1 MYSRYTEF
9 QFDADR
15 RDDVYRFWETI
26 AVPSAQRQPGWRAAY
41 ILASDEQAG
50 VLRTITL
57 WDAAEDFQRY
67 FSSPEHQVLGDG
79 IRASGLR
86 GVARDGLEAWFGA
99 VAPEPTGP
107 LVRVTRARIDP
118 DKVAEASRFWREEGG
133 PMMRRAAG
141 CVRADGYWGGEPGE
155 FILLAEWASQEE
167 ADRFL
172 TGPNHKAFGK
182 AMDAF
187 ASTVT
192 DRIVGERIV

>member
-50 VLRTITL
+50 VLRTITV
-57 WDAAEDFQRY
+57 WDAPEDFQRY
-67 FSSPEHQVLGDG
+67 YASPEHQVLGDG

-86 GVARDGLEAWFGA
+86 GVARDGLDAWF
-99 VAPEPTGP
+99 
-107 LVRVTRARIDP
+107 
-118 DKVAEASRFWREEGG
+118 
-133 PMMRRAAG
+133 
-141 CVRADGYWGGEPGE
+141 GEPGE
-155 FILLAEWASQEE
+155 FILLAEWASQED

-172 TGPNHKAFGK
+172 TGPDHKAFGA

-187 ASTVT
+187 GSVVH
-192 DRIVGERIV
+192 DRIVGDRIE